1 MDYAPIEAFLIGR
14 CGKTITQSALTSL
27 HEYELLVEGHAKV
40 EQEQW
45 ERLRWEVFMQ
55 WAISP
60 NLKRRPRT
68 PQDIIRFPW
77 EKEDTTEVKDVEP
90 LTENEIEQLSK
101 IFGIDRT
108 KINNG

>member
-77 EKEDTTEVKDVEP
+77 EKETAEAHDIEP
-90 LTENEIEQLSK
+90 LTESEVLGLCEIFK
-101 IFGIDRT
+101 IKREDV
-108 KINNG
+108 NNG